1 MTPRQLEL
9 FDSTPQPGGDQ
20 PPLRPTHSA
29 RTRPDSDAKL
39 APDWL
44 TTRPEHLA
52 SGAKWRE
59 INLGGHTLGFALRRS
74 RRKTIGL
81 SIQDDGLSVQAPGWS
96 TLSQIEQAIREK
108 STWII
113 RKLQERAE
121 NLRLM
126 ALQEAQWRAGG
137 RIPYLG
143 VRIGLH
149 LDGTQDARYIGDPD
163 QPRTADMLSLPLP
176 GDALAERIRDSACA
190 WLQQRARADFE
201 QRLDRY
207 LAMAGSTITG
217 SRLSS
222 ACGRWGSCSSTRRIM
237 LNWRL
242 IHFDP
247 SIIDYVVAHEVTHL
261 RIMNHGPEFWRE
273 LERLCP
279 EFKSARDALRRHQPA
294 TLPLL

>member
-1 MTPRQLEL
+1 Q
-9 FDSTPQPGGDQ
+9 
-20 PPLRPTHSA
+20 
-29 RTRPDSDAKL
+29 
-39 APDWL
+39 
-44 TTRPEHLA
+44 
-52 SGAKWRE
+52 
-59 INLGGHTLGFALRRS
+59 
-74 RRKTIGL
+74 
-81 SIQDDGLSVQAPGWS
+81 
-96 TLSQIEQAIREK
+96 
-108 STWII
+108 
-113 RKLQERAE
+113 
-121 NLRLM
+121 
-126 ALQEAQWRAGG
+126 
-137 RIPYLG
+137 YLG
-143 VRIGLH
+143 
-149 LDGTQDARYIGDPD
+149 DAGRPA
-163 QPRTADMLSLPLP
+163 TTDMLSLPLP

-190 WLQQRARADFE
+190 WLQLRASADFE

-222 ACGRWGSCSSTRRIM
+222 ARGRWGSCSSTRRIM